1 VKNLAIS
8 ILISLLFISFA
19 IDDALAQQQ
28 DNLHQAVIN
37 GDIDQIKSQLSAGT
51 DVNLKNRMGWTLL
64 ETAIYNRKTEIIQ
77 LLLEKGA
84 DVNARDNR
92 GRTPLHFA
100 VETGQK
106 DVIEQL
112 IAKGAKV
119 NEMDG
124 LGNNAL
130 SMATKSNQTEI
141 AELLKKNGAQEPDP
155 QALSG
160 DRLYSSPGRPPIA
173 TPSANYARSPQPV
186 NVGGNVNQPSV
197 TANLLADP
205 NEIKARIKTFDG
217 LEKALK
223 DVSDKGQNEM
233 HQWEQNRYD
242 NRTILSRAVDR
253 QFDDEIDLIR
263 KAAVEESAKKTVAA
277 IDSLLTTRHERSSK
291 INKELLE
298 QRRQE
303 RLTASANSRTR
314 GRGRTSGRTARGRT
328 SVRGQ
333 SPGANTTN
341 QPYSRGAA
349 AAGPGGYGAESANQ
363 PAEQLDPQ
371 TQEQMRLW
379 LQATPDNKLELAKQ
393 IHPQMQ
399 AELSSIRTIAV
410 EENAKKTTAAIDG
423 VLLARQE
430 RFDELVKKVEEQ
442 RRKLQEEQ
450 NLRGGTGVQN
460 QANPYGGQTSG
471 REAQRGNLQNG
482 TRGTRTRRR

>member
-1 VKNLAIS
+1 MKHIT
-8 ILISLLFISFA
+8 ILIPAFLLLVSFA
-19 IDDALAQQQ
+19 ANDTQAQRQKPL
-28 DNLHQAVIN
+28 NQAVAD
-37 GDIDQIKSQLSAGT
+37 GDIERVKSEIAAGV
-51 DVNLKNRMGWTLL
+51 DINSKYIMGWTLL
-64 ETAIYNRKTEIIQ
+64 HIAINKKHADIAQ
-77 LLLEKGA
+77 LLIDKGA
-84 DVNARDNR
+84 DLNIRDNR
-92 GRTPLHFA
+92 GRTPLILA
-100 VETGQK
+100 VEKGQK
-106 DVIEQL
+106 EVIGQL

-119 NEMDG
+119 NEMDAQ
-124 LGNNAL
+124 GNNAL
-130 SMATKSNQTEI
+130 SLATKSNQTEI
-141 AELLKKNGAQEPDP
+141 VELLKKNGAQEPDP
-155 QALSG
+155 QALLN

-173 TPSANYARSPQPV
+173 NPSANYARSPQPV
-186 NVGGNVNQPSV
+186 NTGGNVNQPSV

-205 NEIKARIKTFDG
+205 NEIKARIKTFNG

-223 DVSDKGQNEM
+223 EVSDKGQNEM
-233 HQWEQNRYD
+233 RQWEQTRYD
-242 NRTILSRAVDR
+242 NRTILSRTVDR

-277 IDSLLTTRHERSSK
+277 IDNLLTIRHERSSK
-291 INKELLE
+291 IHRELLE

-303 RLTASANSRTR
+303 RLAASANTRTR
-314 GRGRTSGRTARGRT
+314 GRGRTSGRNVRGRT

-333 SPGANTTN
+333 APGANATN
-341 QPYSRGAA
+341 LYGRGAV
-349 AAGPGGYGAESANQ
+349 AGPGGYGAGSANQ

-423 VLLARQE
+423 VLLARQQ

-450 NLRGGTGVQN
+450 NLRNGTGVQN
-460 QANPYGGQTSG
+460 QANPYGRQTSG
-471 REAQRGNLQNG
+471 RGAQRGNLRNG